1 MGVPAD
7 TIQEEKYQKHYE
19 NDSEVVWDDRLTKD
33 ERAPLFM
40 LYLREGKSW
49 SPFGSPLSALAYRSS
64 QGSTRKCST
73 AASQARMTVG
83 A

>member
-1 MGVPAD
+1 MVDITSDWYSAKKQPGLTIMGVPAD

-33 ERAPLFM
+33 DRVPLFM

-49 SPFGSPLSALAYRSS
+49 SPFGSPLSAPAY
-64 QGSTRKCST
+64 
-73 AASQARMTVG
+73 
-83 A
+83 